1 MSFTQMEK
9 SITKEKVMNYAVYN
23 HNNTLIG
30 EFATIKEAFEEGQKY
45 HYHTGNAYFI
55 EEIENED

>member
-1 MSFTQMEK
+1 MR
-9 SITKEKVMNYAVYN
+9 YAVYN

-30 EFATIKEAFEEGQKY
+30 EFETIKEAFEEGQKY
-45 HYHTGNAYFI
+45 HYYTGNAYFL

>member
-1 MSFTQMEK
+1 MEK